1 MPYRRYGTRV
11 GRFRARRRLASKRK
25 SYRRVSSRKVVTR
38 RVLQRALRPLR
49 PEVKC
54 IDYVNTYEMNTD
66 FAPAAPD
73 TTVINT
79 TQPANPGPISI
90 GATNLSMPIPLTQI
104 MRANVSNCRIGAKVR
119 IKSIRI
125 NLTFHTAN
133 ASTTSGP
140 FRVSVYIIR
149 SKALGQ
155 YYPGY
160 IGSVMSGTMY
170 PHAMH
175 LAGADSPAWWYHQA
189 QDIDS
194 MSDPDNVIG
203 ARKSA
208 AQLVWRR
215 TYMMNPAVDDNE
227 TAEQPYTMP
236 IGGTSI
242 KSLKIN
248 VPVSKSETLFND
260 NDASLSSGYF
270 AYNHYWLTVIQE
282 PDPGSANCIVPAA
295 DLRWRVLY
303 TDS

>member
-11 GRFRARRRLASKRK
+11 GRYRSRRRVVGKRMLG
-25 SYRRVSSRKVVTR
+25 RRMSSRKLVTR
-38 RVLQRALRPLR
+38 KTLQRVVRPLK

-54 IDYVNTYEMNTD
+54 IDYVNNYAMYTD
-66 FAPAAPD
+66 IAPTAPD
-73 TTVINT
+73 ATVINT

-90 GATNLSMPIPLTQI
+90 TCTNLSMPIPLTQI
-104 MRANVSNCRIGAKVR
+104 MRANVANCRIGAKVR

-125 NLTFHTAN
+125 NLCLHADNGSVATEPYRF
-133 ASTTSGP
+133 
-140 FRVSVYIIR
+140 SVYVIR

-160 IGSVMSGTMY
+160 IASVMSGTMY

-194 MSDPDNVIG
+194 FSDPDNVIG

-208 AQLVWRR
+208 AQLVWRK
-215 TYMMNPAVDDNE
+215 TYTMNANVDDNE
-227 TAEQPYTMP
+227 TAEQPYSMP
-236 IGGTSI
+236 IGGKSI
-242 KSLKIN
+242 YNLKIN
-248 VPVSKSETLFND
+248 VPIAKVETHFND

-270 AYNHYWLTVIQE
+270 ASNHYWMTIIQE
-282 PDPGSANCIVPAA
+282 PDPGSANCRCDPG
-295 DLRWRVLY
+295 DLVWRVLY